1 MSITPE
7 EILETIK
14 MIDDLNL
21 DIRTIT
27 MGISLYDC
35 GGSSVDEINNKVYE
49 KILKCAKSLKKE
61 AKNLENRYGLPIV
74 NTRISITPV
83 SLFCSIKDP
92 SDMVLLAKNLD
103 LIAHELDIDFIG
115 GFGCL
120 VHKGETEIDK
130 TVIESLPYALS
141 ETEKVCSF
149 VNVASSKSG
158 INIDA
163 ISKMG
168 RVIKEIAHKTAQ
180 RDSIGC
186 AKLVVFA
193 NAVEDNP
200 FMAGAFHGPGEPEC
214 TVNIG
219 VSGPGVVRYALKKLG
234 KQASLGEVAET
245 IKKVAFKITR
255 AGELIGREIA
265 KKLNVSFGILDLSL
279 APTPA
284 VGDSVA
290 DIIEEIGIEST
301 GGFGSVCALFLLN
314 DAVKK
319 GGLFA
324 SSSVGGL
331 SGAFIPVSEDRGM
344 IEAVKKGSVNLE
356 MLMAM
361 TSVCSVG
368 LDMIAIPGDT
378 KEEIISAIIA
388 DEAAIGVAN
397 NKTTGVRI
405 IPATCKKAGDYVS
418 FGGLL
423 GEAPVMDIKSFSPL
437 GFISRGGRVPAPVI
451 GFRN

>member
-1 MSITPE
+1 MRIAPE

-14 MIDDLNL
+14 MIEDLNL

-27 MGISLYDC
+27 MGISLFDC
-35 GGSSVDEINNKVYE
+35 SDSSETITNKKVYE
-49 KILKCAKSLKKE
+49 KINRLAKNLKKE
-61 AKNLENRYGLPIV
+61 AKALENKYGLPIV

-83 SLFCSIKDP
+83 SLFYPAKSLD
-92 SDMVLLAKNLD
+92 SLVDLAINLD
-103 LIAHELDIDFIG
+103 KIACELDIDFIG

-130 TVIESLPYALS
+130 LVMESLPFVLS
-141 ETEKVCSF
+141 STEKVCSF
-149 VNVASSKSG
+149 VNTASTKSG

-168 RVIKEIAHKTAQ
+168 RIIKDIAFRTKD

-214 TVNIG
+214 SINVG
-219 VSGPGVVRYALKKLG
+219 VSGPGVVKYALQKLG
-234 KQASLGEVAET
+234 KNANLGEVAET

-255 AGELIGREIA
+255 AGELMGKEIA
-265 KKLNVSFGILDLSL
+265 KRLGVSFGILDLSL

-290 DIIEEIGIEST
+290 EILEAMGLEST
-301 GGFGSVCALFLLN
+301 GAFGTVTALFLLN

-344 IEAVKKGSVNLE
+344 IDAVKRGSLNME

-368 LDMIAIPGDT
+368 LDMIVIPGDT
-378 KEEIISAIIA
+378 SEDIISAIIA
-388 DEAAIGVAN
+388 DEMAIGVAN

-405 IPATCKKAGDYVS
+405 IPAQGKQVGDFVS

-423 GEAPVMDIKSFSPL
+423 GEAPVMAINQFSPKD
-437 GFISRGGRVPAPVI
+437 FINRGGRIPAPII

>member
-1 MSITPE
+1 MRIAPE

-35 GGSSVDEINNKVYE
+35 SDSSPTVTKKKVIE
-49 KILKCAKSLKKE
+49 KISTYAKNLKSEAKS
-61 AKNLENRYGLPIV
+61 LENRYGIPIV

-83 SLFCSIKDP
+83 SLFFNSKDI
-92 SDMVLLAKNLD
+92 DAMLELAQTLD
-103 LIAHELDIDFIG
+103 SLAEELSIDFIG

-120 VHKGETEIDK
+120 VHKGETEIDRV
-130 TVIESLPYALS
+130 VIESLPLVLS
-141 ETEKVCSF
+141 ATNKVCSF
-149 VNVASSKSG
+149 VNVASTRSG
-158 INIDA
+158 INMDA
-163 ISKMG
+163 ILKMG
-168 RVIKEIAHKTAQ
+168 FVIKEIAERTKDK
-180 RDSIGC
+180 DSIGC
-186 AKLVVFA
+186 TKLVVFA

-200 FMAGAFHGPGEPEC
+200 FMAGAFHGPGEAEC

-219 VSGPGVVRYALKKLG
+219 ISGPGVVKYALKKLG
-234 KQASLGEVAET
+234 KDKTLGEVAET
-245 IKKVAFKITR
+245 VKKVAFKITR
-255 AGELIGREIA
+255 AGELIGKEIA
-265 KKLNVSFGILDLSL
+265 KRLNVSFGILDLSL

-290 DIIEEIGIEST
+290 EILEAMGLEST
-301 GGFGSVCALFLLN
+301 GGAGSVAALFLLN

-344 IEAVKKGSVNLE
+344 IEAVKRGSLNMD
-356 MLMAM
+356 MLLAM

-368 LDMIAIPGDT
+368 LDMVAIPGDI
-378 KEEIISAIIA
+378 KEEVISAIIA

-405 IPATCKKAGDYVS
+405 IPAIGKKAGDYVS
-418 FGGLL
+418 YGGLL
-423 GEAPVMDIKSFSPL
+423 GEAPVMDIKNFSPAE
-437 GFISRGGRVPAPVI
+437 FIRRGGRIPAPVI

>member
-1 MSITPE
+1 MRIAPE

-14 MIDDLNL
+14 MIEDLNL

-27 MGISLYDC
+27 MGISLFDC
-35 GGSSVDEINNKVYE
+35 SDSSETVTNKKVFE
-49 KILKCAKSLKKE
+49 KIYKLAKNLKKE
-61 AKNLENRYGLPIV
+61 AKALENKYGLPIV
-74 NTRISITPV
+74 NKRISITPV
-83 SLFCSIKDP
+83 SLFYTTKSID
-92 SDMVLLAKNLD
+92 SIVDLSKNFD
-103 LIAHELDIDFIG
+103 KIACELDIDFIG

-130 TVIESLPYALS
+130 IIMDSLPFVLS
-141 ETEKVCSF
+141 ETNKVCSF
-149 VNVASSKSG
+149 VNVASTKSG
-158 INIDA
+158 INMDA
-163 ISKMG
+163 ILKMG
-168 RVIKEIAHKTAQ
+168 KIIKEIAYKT
-180 RDSIGC
+180 RDKDSIGC

-214 TVNIG
+214 SINVG
-219 VSGPGVVRYALKKLG
+219 VSGPGVVKYALKKLG
-234 KQASLGEVAET
+234 GDANLGEVAET

-255 AGELIGREIA
+255 AGELIGKEMA
-265 KKLNVSFGILDLSL
+265 KRLGVSFGILDLSL

-290 DIIEEIGIEST
+290 EILESMGLEST
-301 GGFGSVCALFLLN
+301 GAFGTVAALFILN

-344 IEAVKKGSVNLE
+344 VDAVKRRSLNLE

-368 LDMIAIPGDT
+368 LDMIVIPGDT
-378 KEEIISAIIA
+378 PEEIISAIIA
-388 DEAAIGVAN
+388 DESAIGVAN

-405 IPATCKKAGDYVS
+405 IPAYDKKVGDYVS

-423 GEAPVMDIKSFSPL
+423 GEAPVMAINNYSPL
-437 GFISRGGRVPAPVI
+437 NFVKRGGRIPSPII

>member
-1 MSITPE
+1 MRIAPE

-14 MIDDLNL
+14 MIEDLNL

-35 GGSSVDEINNKVYE
+35 SDSSPTVTNKKVKE
-49 KILKCAKSLKKE
+49 KIYKCAKNLKKE
-61 AKNLENRYGLPIV
+61 AINLENKYGLPIV

-83 SLFCSIKDP
+83 SLFYPSKDIEAFF
-92 SDMVLLAKNLD
+92 DLAKTLD
-103 LIAHELDIDFIG
+103 DIAGELSVDFIG

-130 TVIESLPYALS
+130 AVIESLPEVLS
-141 ETEKVCSF
+141 KTEKVCSF
-149 VNVASSKSG
+149 VNVASTKSG
-158 INIDA
+158 INMDA
-163 ISKMG
+163 ILKMG
-168 RVIKEIAHKTAQ
+168 RVIKEIAKKTADK
-180 RDSIGC
+180 DSIGC

-200 FMAGAFHGPGEPEC
+200 FMAGSFHGPGEPEC

-219 VSGPGVVRYALKKLG
+219 VSGPGVVKYALKKLG
-234 KQASLGEVAET
+234 KDANLGEVAET

-255 AGELIGREIA
+255 AGELIGKEIA
-265 KKLNVSFGILDLSL
+265 KRLGVSFGILDLSL

-290 DIIEEIGIEST
+290 EILEVMGLEST
-301 GGFGSVCALFLLN
+301 GAFGTVTALFILN

-331 SGAFIPVSEDRGM
+331 SGAFIPVSEDKGM
-344 IEAVKKGSVNLE
+344 VEAVKKGSLNME

-368 LDMIAIPGDT
+368 LDMIVVPGDT
-378 KEEIISAIIA
+378 PDEIVSAIIA
-388 DEAAIGVAN
+388 DESAIGVAN

-405 IPATCKKAGDYVS
+405 IPAYGKKKGDYVTY
-418 FGGLL
+418 GGLL
-423 GEAPVMDIKSFSPL
+423 GEAPVMDINFFSPSE
-437 GFISRGGRVPAPVI
+437 FIKRGGRVPAPVI